1 METEWLMDGFVVV
14 NRNGELKL
22 VIMAKDTFNEY
33 FRIRK
38 PNGEKDIEKEY
49 FGTDIQNCETEAIM
63 IRKLKNPA
71 EIVKLCESAN
81 KPFPIIRNGY
91 DELYVMSYKEYL
103 RRKGIITVID
113 IIQLENYRCFEKTQ
127 IKLKKIAVFVEKNKN

>member
-1 METEWLMDGFVVV
+1 MV

-38 PNGEKDIEKEY
+38 TNGEIDIEKEC
-49 FGTDIQNCETEAIM
+49 FATNIQNCETEAIM
-63 IRKLKNPA
+63 IRNLKNPA
-71 EIVKLCESAN
+71 EIVKLCESTN
-81 KPFPIIRNGY
+81 KLFPIIRNGY

-103 RRKGIITVID
+103 RRKAIITFVK
-113 IIQLENYRCFEKTQ
+113 KT
-127 IKLKKIAVFVEKNKN
+127 F

>member
-1 METEWLMDGFVVV
+1 MNKFIPLSSLKDTTGIIELCKNAGEPVVV

-38 PNGEKDIEKEY
+38 QNGEIDIEKEY
-49 FGTDIQNCETEAIM
+49 FATNIQNCETEAIM
-63 IRKLKNPA
+63 IRNLKNPA
-71 EIVKLCESAN
+71 EIVKLCESTN
-81 KPFPIIRNGY
+81 KSFPIIRNGY

-103 RRKGIITVID
+103 RRKAIITFVK
-113 IIQLENYRCFEKTQ
+113 KT
-127 IKLKKIAVFVEKNKN
+127 F

>member
-1 METEWLMDGFVVV
+1 MNKFIPLSSLKDTTGIVELCKKAGEPVVV

-22 VIMAKDTFNEY
+22 VIMTKDIYNEY

-38 PNGEKDIEKEY
+38 ANGEIDIEKEY
-49 FGTDIQNCETEAIM
+49 FGTNIQNCEIEAIM

-71 EIVKLCESAN
+71 EILKLCESSN

-91 DELYVMSYKEYL
+91 DELYVMNYKEYL
-103 RRKGIITVID
+103 RRKAIITFVK
-113 IIQLENYRCFEKTQ
+113 KT
-127 IKLKKIAVFVEKNKN
+127 F